1 MKKLVSFV
9 GCLTFLAGGSPVLG
23 AEPNPDPATAQ
34 NESPELAPGHS
45 SHGEAFNEGPRQA
58 ARLMPGMP
66 KISFAVT
73 TTNDLTQKFFT
84 QGVGQL
90 HGFWYFEAERSFR
103 QAAVFDTN
111 CAMAYWGLA
120 MANINNAA
128 RAKEF
133 IKIAAAKKETA
144 GKREVLWIDSLAE
157 YYNDADKDEK
167 ERRRQYIRALEKIV
181 YEHPDDIEAK
191 AFLAFHVWENSG
203 KGLPITSAQSVESLL
218 KEIFAVDPMHPAHH
232 YRIHLWDGE
241 KEEMA
246 VRAIPSASRCGQS
259 SPGIAHL
266 WHMPGHTFSKLKRY
280 HDAAWQQEAAVR
292 VDNAQLIAD
301 RILPDQIHNYA
312 HNSEWL
318 CQTYGRIG
326 RARDAIDLSKNMIE
340 MPHHP
345 RFNTMDKKEDN
356 TLYEKSS
363 GSAFHGRRRL
373 IEELMR
379 YELWEDLIALSDTP
393 YLPPTDIA
401 EEQARRARALGVA
414 FFSNRNLKDGRA
426 QIDALEQA
434 AKLMRGERQAAVEK
448 AEEKARESKEPSDK
462 INRAMLDAMNNFT
475 DRLQTIENHV
485 AELKV
490 YQALA
495 EDKPEAVRE
504 SLEAAKDISK
514 ERRAQIHLKL
524 DDKEKAE
531 TLAREAYEGG
541 TNQVQ
546 LIANYADVLRQC
558 DKSDK
563 AVEIFKELKALSSA
577 IDLEMP
583 VFRRLQPITQE
594 LNLPADWR
602 VAAASRQDS
611 GERPE
616 IATLGPFRWEPSPA
630 PDWTLPDGDGKQRSL
645 RKYRGK
651 PVLVVFYLGR
661 GCTHCIEQLNAFT
674 PMTKAFAEAGISIV
688 AISTDSTDGLKK
700 TPSKTDEPF
709 PFPLVSDEKL
719 DVFKVYRAFDDFESM
734 PLHGIFLV
742 DGDGLVRW
750 QDIGYEP
757 FKETAFLLVE
767 SRRLLAFPAAKN
779 RSKTLTDTGIR
790 AKSPATQGRR

>member
-1 MKKLVSFV
+1 MKRLLSYVS
-9 GCLTFLAGGSPVLG
+9 CLAWCSALFAADPKSDPVT
-23 AEPNPDPATAQ
+23 EPKDPPA
-34 NESPELAPGHS
+34 SVPGHS
-45 SHGEAFNEGPRQA
+45 SHGEAFNQGPRQA

-66 KISFAVT
+66 KIGFAVT
-73 TTNDLTQKFFT
+73 TTNGLTQKFFA

-103 QAAVFDTN
+103 QAALFDTN
-111 CAMAYWGLA
+111 CAMAYWGMA
-120 MANINNAA
+120 MANINNAT

-133 IKIAAAKKETA
+133 IKIAAGKKENA
-144 GKREVLWIDSLAE
+144 GKREVMWIDSLAD
-157 YYNDADKDEK
+157 YYKDTGKDEK
-167 ERRRQYIRALEKIV
+167 ERRRQHIRALEKIV
-181 YEHPDDIEAK
+181 FEYPGDIEAK
-191 AFLAFHVWENSG
+191 AFLAFHVWDNSG
-203 KGLPITSAQSVESLL
+203 KGLPITSAQAVESLL
-218 KEIFAVDPMHPAHH
+218 KEIFSADPMHPAHH

-241 KEEMA
+241 KEEMS
-246 VRAIPSASRCGQS
+246 VRAIPSAARCGQS

-280 HDAAWQQEAAVR
+280 DAMAWQQEAAVR

-326 RARDAIDLSKNMIE
+326 RARDAIELSKNMIE

-363 GSAFHGRRRL
+363 GTAFHGRRRL
-373 IEELMR
+373 IEELLR
-379 YELWEDLIALSDTP
+379 YELWDELIALSDKS
-393 YLPPTDIA
+393 YLPPTEIA

-414 FFSNRNLKDGRA
+414 YFNKRNLKQGRA
-426 QIDALEQA
+426 QIDALERA
-434 AKLMRGERQAAVEK
+434 AKVMRGERQAAVEK
-448 AEEKARESKEPSDK
+448 AETKARDAKESSDK
-462 INRAMLDAMNNFT
+462 INRAMLDAMNAFT
-475 DRLQTIENHV
+475 DRLQAIENYV

-495 EDKPEAVRE
+495 EDKPEAARE

-558 DKSDK
+558 GKTDK
-563 AVEIFKELKALSSA
+563 AAEIFGELRTLSSA
-577 IDLEMP
+577 IDPEMP
-583 VFRRLQPITQE
+583 VFQRLQPIAKE
-594 LNLPADWR
+594 LKLPADWR
-602 VAAASRQDS
+602 MAATRADDI

-630 PDWTLPDGDGKQRSL
+630 PEWTLPDADGKKRSL
-645 RKYRGK
+645 RKYRGE

-661 GCTHCIEQLNAFT
+661 GCAHCIEQLNAFA
-674 PMTKAFAEAGISIV
+674 PMTKAFADAGISII

-700 TPSKTDEPF
+700 TLNKTDEPF
-709 PFPLVSDEKL
+709 PFPLLSDEKL
-719 DVFKVYRAFDDFESM
+719 DAFKAYRAFDDFENM
-734 PLHGIFLV
+734 PLHGTFLV
-742 DGDGLVRW
+742 DGDGFVRW
-750 QDIGYEP
+750 QDISYEP
-757 FKETAFLLVE
+757 FKETAFLLAE
-767 SRRLLAFPAAKN
+767 SRRLLSFPVAGD
-779 RSKTLTDTGIR
+779 RSKTLTSAAQR
-790 AKSPATQGRR
+790 PRSPARQGKQ

>member
-1 MKKLVSFV
+1 MKRLLSFV
-9 GCLTFLAGGSPVLG
+9 SCLAWYSALFA
-23 AEPNPDPATAQ
+23 AEPKADPASAPKD
-34 NESPELAPGHS
+34 SLALAAGHS

-66 KISFAVT
+66 KIGFAVT
-73 TTNDLTQKFFT
+73 TTNALTQKFFA

-111 CAMAYWGLA
+111 CAIAYWGLA

-133 IKIAAAKKETA
+133 IKLASAKKDNA
-144 GKREVLWIDSLAE
+144 GKREVMWIDSLAD
-157 YYNDADKDEK
+157 YYNDTGKDEK
-167 ERRRQYIRALEKIV
+167 ERRRQYIRALERIV

-191 AFLAFHVWENSG
+191 AFLAFHIWENSG
-203 KGLPITSAQSVESLL
+203 KGLPITSAQAVESLL
-218 KEIFAVDPMHPAHH
+218 KEIFAADPMHPAHH

-241 KEEMA
+241 KEEMS
-246 VRAIPSASRCGQS
+246 VRAIPSAARCGQS

-280 HDAAWQQEAAVR
+280 HDMAWQQEAAVR

-301 RILPDQIHNYA
+301 RLLPDQIHNYA

-326 RARDAIDLSKNMIE
+326 RARDAIELSKNMIE

-363 GSAFHGRRRL
+363 GTAFHGRRRL
-373 IEELMR
+373 IEELLR
-379 YELWEDLIALSDTP
+379 YELWDELIALSDTS
-393 YLPPTDIA
+393 YLPPTEIA
-401 EEQARRARALGVA
+401 EEQARRARALGA
-414 FFSNRNLKDGRA
+414 AHFSKRNLKEGRA
-426 QIDALEQA
+426 QIDALERA
-434 AKLMRGERQAAVEK
+434 AKIMRGERQAAVEK
-448 AEEKARESKEPSDK
+448 AETKAREAKESSDK

-475 DRLQTIENHV
+475 DRLQAIENYV

-490 YQALA
+490 YQAIA
-495 EDKPEAVRE
+495 EDKTEAARE
-504 SLEAAKDISK
+504 SLEAAKDVAK

-531 TLAREAYEGG
+531 TLAREAYESG

-546 LIANYADVLRQC
+546 LIANYADVLWQC
-558 DKSDK
+558 GKTDK

-583 VFRRLQPITQE
+583 VFRRLQPIAQE
-594 LNLPADWR
+594 LKLPADWR
-602 VAAASRQDS
+602 VAAPQADDA
-611 GERPE
+611 GERPA
-616 IATLGPFRWEPSPA
+616 IAGLGPFRWEPSPA
-630 PDWTLPDGDGKQRSL
+630 PEWALPDGDGKKRSL
-645 RKYRGK
+645 RKYRGE

-661 GCTHCIEQLNAFT
+661 GCVHCIEQLSAFA
-674 PMTKAFAEAGISIV
+674 PMTKAFADAGISVV
-688 AISTDSTDGLKK
+688 AISTDSTDGIKK
-700 TPSKTDEPF
+700 TLSKTDEPF
-709 PFPLVSDEKL
+709 PFPLLSDEKL
-719 DVFKVYRAFDDFESM
+719 EVFKAYRAFDDFENM
-734 PLHGIFLV
+734 PLHGTFLV

-750 QDIGYEP
+750 QDVSYEP
-757 FKETAFLLVE
+757 FKETALLLAE

-779 RSKTLTDTGIR
+779 RSKTLTASGTSSQPR
-790 AKSPATQGRR
+790 ATRRKR

>member
-9 GCLTFLAGGSPVLG
+9 GCITLLAGCSAMFA
-23 AEPNPDPATAQ
+23 AESKSDPATASKD
-34 NESPELAPGHS
+34 SPASAPGHS

-73 TTNDLTQKFFT
+73 TTNGLTQKFFA

-103 QAAVFDTN
+103 QAAVLHTN
-111 CAMAYWGLA
+111 CAMAYWGMA
-120 MANINNAA
+120 MANINNAT

-133 IKIAAAKKETA
+133 IRIAAAKRDSA
-144 GKREVLWIDSLAE
+144 SKRETMWIDSLAD
-157 YYNDADKDEK
+157 YYNDTGKDEK

-181 YEHPDDIEAK
+181 FEYPDDVEAK
-191 AFLAFHVWENSG
+191 AFLVFHIWDNSG
-203 KGLPITSAQSVESLL
+203 KGLPITSAQAVESLL
-218 KEIFAVDPMHPAHH
+218 KEVFAADPMHPAHH

-241 KEEMA
+241 KEEMS
-246 VRAIPSASRCGQS
+246 VRAIPSAARCGQS

-280 HDAAWQQEAAVR
+280 QDMAWQQEAAVR
-292 VDNAQLIAD
+292 VDNAQLISD

-326 RARDAIDLSKNMIE
+326 RARDAIELSKNMIE

-363 GSAFHGRRRL
+363 GTAFHGRRRL

-379 YELWEDLIALSDTP
+379 FELWDELIALGSTP
-393 YLPPTDIA
+393 YLPPTEIA

-414 FFSNRNLKDGRA
+414 YFSKRNLKEGRA
-426 QIDALEQA
+426 QIDALERA
-434 AKLMRGERQAAVEK
+434 AKVMRGERQAAVEK
-448 AEEKARESKEPSDK
+448 AEAKAREAKEPSDK

-475 DRLQTIENHV
+475 DRLQSIENYV
-485 AELKV
+485 AELNV

-495 EDKPEAVRE
+495 EDKPEAARE
-504 SLEAAKDISK
+504 SLDAAKDIPK
-514 ERRAQIHLKL
+514 ERRAQIQLKL

-531 TLAREAYEGG
+531 TLAREGYESG

-546 LIANYADVLRQC
+546 PIANYADVLQRC
-558 DKSDK
+558 GKTDK
-563 AVEIFKELKALSSA
+563 AVEIFKELRALSSA
-577 IDLEMP
+577 IDLETP
-583 VFRRLQPITQE
+583 AFRRLQPIAKE
-594 LNLPADWR
+594 LKLPADWR
-602 VAAASRQDS
+602 TVATQADDI
-611 GERPE
+611 GERPN
-616 IATLGPFRWEPSPA
+616 IAALGPFRWEPSPA
-630 PDWTLPDGDGKQRSL
+630 PEWTLPDGSGKKRSL
-645 RKYRGK
+645 KKYRGE

-661 GCTHCIEQLNAFT
+661 GCVHCIEQLNAFA
-674 PMTKAFAEAGISIV
+674 PMTKAFADAGISIV

-700 TPSKTDEPF
+700 TLNKTDEPF
-709 PFPLVSDEKL
+709 PFPLLSNESL
-719 DVFKVYRAFDDFESM
+719 DVFRAYRAFDDFENM
-734 PLHGIFLV
+734 PLHGAFLV

-750 QDIGYEP
+750 QDISYEP
-757 FKETAFLLVE
+757 FKETAFLLAE
-767 SRRLLAFPAAKN
+767 SRRLLSFPAAKN
-779 RSKTLTDTGIR
+779 RSETLTSAAQR
-790 AKSPATQGRR
+790 PKSPTKQGKQ